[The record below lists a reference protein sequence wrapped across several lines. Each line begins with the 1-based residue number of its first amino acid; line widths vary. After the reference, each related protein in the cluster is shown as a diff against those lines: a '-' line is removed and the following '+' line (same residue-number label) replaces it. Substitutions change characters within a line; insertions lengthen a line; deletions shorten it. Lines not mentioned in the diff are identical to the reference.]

1 MIFYFN
7 LSNRNIGSTNKSIR
21 KLLFSKFPPAWFP
34 QTSFASINR
43 KLDKYGKISA
53 FNTQHNDFIERR
65 YKMNVPVKRKRAV
78 MMEYVIIAVLIA
90 AAVVAVIMLGKNV
103 SSEMNVATRSMSDA
117 KAAVSAQK
125 DIKTQA
131 EKDVKSAEEHR
142 KGMHNYDQ

>member
-1 MIFYFN
+1 
-7 LSNRNIGSTNKSIR
+7 
-21 KLLFSKFPPAWFP
+21 
-34 QTSFASINR
+34 
-43 KLDKYGKISA
+43 
-53 FNTQHNDFIERR
+53 
-65 YKMNVPVKRKRAV
+65 MNVPVKRKRAV
-78 MMEYVIIAVLIA
+78 MMEYVIIAVL
-90 AAVVAVIMLGKNV
+90 VAVIMLGKNV

>member
-1 MIFYFN
+1 
-7 LSNRNIGSTNKSIR
+7 
-21 KLLFSKFPPAWFP
+21 
-34 QTSFASINR
+34 
-43 KLDKYGKISA
+43 
-53 FNTQHNDFIERR
+53 
-65 YKMNVPVKRKRAV
+65 MNVPVKRKRAV

-90 AAVVAVIMLGKNV
+90 AAVVVAVIMLGKNV

-117 KAAVSAQK
+117 KVAVSAQK